1 MSDALQALYAG
12 ERARALRLLA
22 DDDEL
27 SIFDAAAFGKT
38 DRVRQILEEDLAQ
51 ARAFSQDGFTALHL
65 AIFGHQESAAL
76 LLIEQGADLDAL
88 STGEIARVPPLGTAV
103 FVRSAPL
110 ARLLLDAGADV
121 NGRFADG
128 SVALHSAAISGDEEL
143 IGLLLQR
150 GADRSITNHRGHR
163 PYDVAKDEPTRS
175 LLA

>member
-12 ERARALRLLA
+12 DRPRALLLLA
-22 DDDEL
+22 DDDEI
-27 SIFDAAAFGKT
+27 SIFDAAAFG
-38 DRVRQILEEDLAQ
+38 RVHRLRQILEEDPGQ
-51 ARAFSQDGFTALHL
+51 ARARSQDGFTALHL
-65 AIFGHQESAAL
+65 AIFGHEEAAAS
-76 LLIEQGADLDAL
+76 LLIEHGADLEAL
-88 STGEIARVPPLGTAV
+88 STGDIARVPPLGTAV

-110 ARLLLDAGADV
+110 TRLLLDAGADV

-128 SVALHSAAISGDEEL
+128 SVALHSAAISGDHEL

>member
-12 ERARALRLLA
+12 DRPRALLLLA

-27 SIFDAAAFGKT
+27 SIFDAAAFG
-38 DRVRQILEEDLAQ
+38 RVERLRQILEVDPAQ
-51 ARAFSQDGFTALHL
+51 ARARSQDGFTALHL
-65 AIFGHQESAAL
+65 AIFGHQEAAVS
-76 LLIEQGADLDAL
+76 LLIESGADLEAL
-88 STGEIARVPPLGTAV
+88 STGDIARVPPLGTAV
-103 FVRSAPL
+103 FVRSALL

-128 SVALHSAAISGDEEL
+128 SIALHSAAVSGDHEL

-150 GADRSITNHRGHR
+150 GADRSIINRRGHR
-163 PYDVAKDEPTRS
+163 PYDVAKDERTRS

>member
-12 ERARALRLLA
+12 DRPRALLLLA

-27 SIFDAAAFGKT
+27 SIFDAAAFG
-38 DRVRQILEEDLAQ
+38 RVERLRQILEVDPAQ
-51 ARAFSQDGFTALHL
+51 ARARSQDGFTALHL
-65 AIFGHQESAAL
+65 AIFGHQEAAVS
-76 LLIEQGADLDAL
+76 LLIESGADLEAL
-88 STGEIARVPPLGTAV
+88 STGDIARVPPLGTAV
-103 FVRSAPL
+103 FVRSALL

-128 SVALHSAAISGDEEL
+128 SIALHSAAVSGDHEL

-150 GADRSITNHRGHR
+150 GADRSITNRRGHR
-163 PYDVAKDEPTRS
+163 PYDVAKDERTRS

>member
-12 ERARALRLLA
+12 DRPRALLLLA

-27 SIFDAAAFGKT
+27 SIFDAAAFG
-38 DRVRQILEEDLAQ
+38 RVERLRQILEVDPAQ
-51 ARAFSQDGFTALHL
+51 ARARSQDGFTALHL
-65 AIFGHQESAAL
+65 AIFGHQEAAVS
-76 LLIEQGADLDAL
+76 LLIESGADLGAL
-88 STGEIARVPPLGTAV
+88 STGDIARVPPLGTAV
-103 FVRSAPL
+103 FVRSALL

-128 SVALHSAAISGDEEL
+128 SIALHSAAVSGDHEL

-150 GADRSITNHRGHR
+150 GADRSITNRRGHR
-163 PYDVAKDEPTRS
+163 PYDVAKDERTRS